1 MNVGARLRKR
11 ASYVD
16 TVFWSRIQVER
27 DIGCEGRVVYKHT
40 IGGATCWGARGIR
53 MPHVRSMIELTGPS
67 IHSSSVY
74 SVG

>member
-27 DIGCEGRVVYKHT
+27 DIGCDGGLLYLAESGSYTYHRGRNVL
-40 IGGATCWGARGIR
+40 GGTRNPDASRQVNDRTY
-53 MPHVRSMIELTGPS
+53 GP
-67 IHSSSVY
+67 
-74 SVG
+74 